1 MISLHSV
8 SFALAEKEL
17 FSDIS
22 MTLLPSSIVYLTGPN
37 GSGKTSLMRM
47 LAGIQKPSKGKIT
60 VGQEFHDISLIPKPY
75 CTYIGHKT
83 GIKQELSVIENLEI
97 WAKAYNSEELIKA
110 AIIYFKLEDIIDKKC
125 YELSA
130 GNQKKIALA
139 RLITCQSKLWLLDE
153 VDTNLDKE
161 NKHLLLNLIVSH
173 ADNGGIIFITS
184 HNEPEIKT
192 AQLLDVSKYSIEN
205 INPHKKYTGTI

>member
-8 SFALAEKEL
+8 SFTLAEKEL
-17 FSDIS
+17 FSNIS
-22 MTLLPSSIVYLTGPN
+22 MTLFPSSIIYLTGPN

-47 LAGIQKPSKGKIT
+47 LAGIQKPSSGRIT
-60 VGQEFHDISLIPKPY
+60 VGTKSQDISLLPKPY

-83 GIKQELSVIENLEI
+83 AIKPELSVIENLEI
-97 WAKAYNSEELIKA
+97 WAKAYSSEELINA
-110 AIIYFKLEDIIDKKC
+110 AIIYFKLDDIIDKKC

-130 GNQKKIALA
+130 GNQKKVALA
-139 RLITCQSKLWLLDE
+139 RLIACQSKLWLLDE

-161 NKHLLLNLIVSH
+161 NKQLLLNLIISH

-184 HNEPEIKT
+184 HNEPEIKS
-192 AQLLDVSKYSIEN
+192 AQLLDISEYGAKN
-205 INPHKKYTGTI
+205 